1 MTKVTL
7 IQDGEDVILPLPQDI
22 VDELGLKEGDCLE
35 WDVRD
40 NGSVV
45 LRKINYDSDS
55 GVEGRL

>member
-1 MTKVTL
+1 MTEVTL

-22 VDELGLKEGDCLE
+22 VDELGLEEGDYLA
-35 WDVRD
+35 WDIQD
-40 NGSVV
+40 DGSVV